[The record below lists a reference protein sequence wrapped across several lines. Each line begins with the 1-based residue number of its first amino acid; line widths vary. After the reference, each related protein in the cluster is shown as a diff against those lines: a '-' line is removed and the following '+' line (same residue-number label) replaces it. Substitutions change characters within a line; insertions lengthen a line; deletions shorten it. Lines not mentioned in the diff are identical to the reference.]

1 MKELFRARE
10 AKGGNTCTHCSGLGY
25 RGRIGVFEHL
35 VVNERMREM
44 IRETESLSAIR
55 AEARKSGMLTMMEEG
70 VRLVVRGV
78 TSVEEIVRVV
88 K

>member
-1 MKELFRARE
+1 M
-10 AKGGNTCTHCSGLGY
+10 
-25 RGRIGVFEHL
+25 
-35 VVNERMREM
+35 
-44 IRETESLSAIR
+44 SAIK
-55 AEARKSGMLTMMEEG
+55 AEARKTGMLTMMEEG